1 MRPRSGAMS
10 TDHGTTVHPGHE
22 NASQRAKPKRESQK
36 TEVPCITFAAVAR
49 AIGPFDAERV
59 AVMARFRASGGR
71 PDAWHERATREAMA
85 DALSKVEDR
94 AELES
99 RGRMT
104 AARLAMR
111 GVRRRLELD
120 LWP

>member
-1 MRPRSGAMS
+1 MS
-10 TDHGTTVHPGHE
+10 TDGTTVHPGHE
-22 NASQRAKPKRESQK
+22 PAPGRAKPKRESQK

-49 AIGPFDAERV
+49 AVGPFDTERTD
-59 AVMARFRASGGR
+59 VMARFRELGGT
-71 PDAWHERATREAMA
+71 PDTWHERTTREAMLG
-85 DALSKVEDR
+85 ALTAAEEM
-94 AELES
+94 AELDS

>member
-1 MRPRSGAMS
+1 MLGAL
-10 TDHGTTVHPGHE
+10 T
-22 NASQRAKPKRESQK
+22 
-36 TEVPCITFAAVAR
+36 AA
-49 AIGPFDAERV
+49 
-59 AVMARFRASGGR
+59 
-71 PDAWHERATREAMA
+71 
-85 DALSKVEDR
+85 EDM
-94 AELES
+94 AELDS

>member
-1 MRPRSGAMS
+1 MSPRSGAACLS
-10 TDHGTTVHPGHE
+10 KPPTPHPGHE
-22 NASQRAKPKRESQK
+22 SAPQRARPNRESQK

-49 AIGPFDAERV
+49 AIGPFDAERT
-59 AVMARFRASGGR
+59 AVMARFRELGGT
-71 PDAWHERATREAMA
+71 PDTWHERATREAMLA
-85 DALSKVEDR
+85 ALVTVEDK

-104 AARLAMR
+104 PVRLAMR

>member
-1 MRPRSGAMS
+1 VSPRSGAACLS
-10 TDHGTTVHPGHE
+10 KPPTPHPDAE
-22 NASQRAKPKRESQK
+22 SAPQRAKPNREGQK
-36 TEVPCITFAAVAR
+36 TEVPCVTFAAVAR
-49 AIGPFDAERV
+49 AIGPFDAERTD
-59 AVMARFRASGGR
+59 VMARFKASGGR
-71 PDAWHERATREAMA
+71 PDAWHERTTREAMLC
-85 DALSKVEDR
+85 ALVAVEDR
-94 AELES
+94 ADLES